1 MRKRILALL
10 LSFVLLLSLSPAA
23 RAAEG
28 EGTRKTDFFTDQ
40 PHTELDYSDIA
51 YEHIDPQPILDEMDE
66 LRGLFADAGNAK
78 TVEERFCAIMDRVD
92 EQAAASTLIYLRH
105 DLNVLDEDIAS
116 ELEYATSVNY
126 KLTDAVN
133 LLIRDGLRSPCK
145 SAFLDILTEEEAASF
160 LEYEAMTEEQLA
172 MSEQETALVNEY
184 RQTALL
190 LTVEYDGEEWTEDS
204 AYNALLEGEIS
215 PEAYSEISE
224 AYIREENRVLGEI
237 YLRMVALRK
246 QIAESYGYDNYGD
259 YVYTEIYP
267 RDYTQEEI
275 RTFHQAV
282 KDSHYSEMSDRM
294 ADLYLSEIDY
304 DFAISEYTGEDILD
318 LIEPYLGRM
327 SSELAESFRY
337 MRTHHFYDVSASDTK
352 ASSSYTT
359 ILFSYGAPFFFLCP
373 VGYAEDFIASVHE
386 FGHYN
391 HFYWHGATWRD
402 SFESNDL
409 AEVHS
414 QGMELLFRSWYDEIF
429 GENAQLLLDY
439 QMFAILFAIPLGA
452 LHDELQQYIY
462 ATDNVT
468 LEQINQK
475 YRQLSGEYGIV
486 AEDDPREEMYD
497 WVEIPH
503 TFVQPFYYISYA
515 VSAAGAFAFWLDAQ
529 EGDYNEA
536 LDKYLE
542 FAALP
547 NEMTFQ
553 ECFETLGME
562 NPLSPE
568 YLTELAQA
576 IRKATDMD
584 ARVAALEEAG
594 PTEGEWYS
602 EAVSALIAADVV
614 EEEDFRPDDPATW
627 SEAARLINVLT
638 KDETLPVEDGDAPIT
653 RGEFAA
659 LMAGVVGETPEA
671 PSPFSDTDD
680 DGVALLAELGVVSG
694 YPDGN
699 FYPDQPVSYAEMYVM
714 FYRLMMSAVDRLM
727 SGLAA

>member
-1 MRKRILALL
+1 MKKRIISLLLAVLLAL
-10 LSFVLLLSLSPAA
+10 SAAPAA
-23 RAAEG
+23 LASEAGVRE
-28 EGTRKTDFFTDQ
+28 TDFFTDQ
-40 PHTELDYSDIA
+40 PHTELDYSDIV

-66 LRGLFADAGNAK
+66 LRSLFADTGNAK
-78 TVEERFCAIMDRVD
+78 AVEERFCAIMDRVD
-92 EQAAASTLIYLRH
+92 EQTTAYYQIYIQH
-105 DLNVLDEDIAS
+105 DRNVLDEDIAS
-116 ELEYATSVNY
+116 ELEYATSVAY
-126 KLTDAVN
+126 KLADAVN

-145 SAFLDILTEEEAASF
+145 SVFQDILTEEEAASF
-160 LEYEAMTEEQLA
+160 LEYEAMTDEQLA

-215 PEAYSEISE
+215 PETYSEISD
-224 AYIREENRVLGEI
+224 AYLREENRVLGEI

-259 YVYTEIYP
+259 YAYTEIYP

-282 KDSHYSEMSDRM
+282 KDSHYAEMSDRM
-294 ADLYLSEIDY
+294 ADLFYSEINY
-304 DFAISEYTGEDILD
+304 DFAISEYTGEDTLD

-327 SSELAESFRY
+327 SSELVESFRY

-359 ILFSYGAPFFFLCP
+359 LLPSYGAPFFFLCP
-373 VGYAEDFIASVHE
+373 IGYAEDFITSVHE

-402 SFESNDL
+402 SIESNDL
-409 AEVHS
+409 SEVHS
-414 QGMELLFRSWYDEIF
+414 QGMELLFRRWYDEIF

-439 QMFAILFAIPLGA
+439 QMFIILSVLPIAS

-497 WVEIPH
+497 WVEVPH

-515 VSAAGAFAFWLDAQ
+515 VSASGAFAFWLDAQ

-547 NEMTFQ
+547 NELTFQ

-562 NPLSPE
+562 NPLSPA

-594 PTEGEWYS
+594 PSEGEWYS

-671 PSPFSDTDD
+671 PSPFSDADD
-680 DGVALLAELGVVSG
+680 DSVALLAEMGVIHG
-694 YPDGN
+694 YPDGT
-699 FYPDQPVSYAEMYVM
+699 FQPGQPVSHGEMCVM
-714 FYRLMMSAVDRLM
+714 FYRLLQAIAAPLAED
-727 SGLAA
+727 LAA